1 MAENAL
7 LDAVERTV
15 LDTPDA
21 LAFEVEGER
30 TTYGELWAA
39 SDSVAA
45 AISAHSRDDLSEYEL
60 FGALCAALRLPRLWW
75 AHLRKTPCARRAN
88 RPESRIGMRCL
99 KRPRRKVNSRA
110 RTTIT
115 ASTIR
120 TGNAIPATTPNM
132 GKCSIRLKA
141 STTTCRHF
149 LTCAPMRALSPGR
162 L

>member
-7 LDAVERTV
+7 LDAVERPV

-60 FGALCAALRLPRLWW
+60 LGALCAVLRLPRLWC

-99 KRPRRKVNSRA
+99 KRPKSKAGGRA
-110 RTTIT
+110 RTTTT

-120 TGNAIPATTPNM
+120 TGNAIPATTPNVD
-132 GKCSIRLKA
+132 KCSTRLKA
-141 STTTCRHF
+141 NTPTYRRF
-149 LTCAPMRALSPGR
+149 LTCAPMRALNP
-162 L
+162 